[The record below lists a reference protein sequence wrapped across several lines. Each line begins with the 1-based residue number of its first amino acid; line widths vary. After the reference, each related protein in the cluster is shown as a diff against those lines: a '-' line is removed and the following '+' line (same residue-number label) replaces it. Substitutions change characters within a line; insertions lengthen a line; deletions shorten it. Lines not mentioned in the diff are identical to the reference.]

1 MSIERPVVRVM
12 PLATIKQPRMLPVPG
27 RVVVNQGQAVS
38 ATATVAEAHLEPH
51 YRLVNVAQ
59 ALKVPRARADEYIT
73 CRAGEVVHQGDVLAE
88 KKGVVRQVVHSPVD
102 GEVVVA
108 GEGQVLLR
116 EYRQPWELPAGLPG
130 KVIQVFAERG
140 VVLSTKGTV
149 IDGAWGNGKIAYG
162 LVHPITETAAQPIT
176 TDLLSVELRGLVLV
190 GGVLEDARVLKLAQE
205 LPARA
210 LIVGSMRASLIPEAL
225 QAPFAIVVTDGF
237 GSGGMNARAFRLL
250 STSAE
255 RQAAVLAE
263 TPSPYEGQRPVI
275 AVPLTSADF
284 PPEPPAAA
292 PLEEGTTVRVVRA
305 PYLGAV
311 GTVVA
316 LPNGVVRFANGVRA
330 PAVDVRL
337 ESGERVTVP
346 VANVEVLIQS

>member
-12 PLATIKQPRMLPVPG
+12 PLATIKQQRMLPVPG

-38 ATATVAEAHLEPH
+38 ATATVAEAHLAPR
-51 YRLVNVAQ
+51 YRLVNIAQ

-88 KKGVVRQVVHSPVD
+88 KKGIVRQVVHSPVD

-108 GEGQVLLR
+108 GDGQVLLR

-130 KVIQVFAERG
+130 KVTRVFPERG
-140 VVLSTKGTV
+140 VELTTKGTV
-149 IDGAWGNGKIAYG
+149 IDGAWGNGKLAYG
-162 LVHPITETAAQPIT
+162 LVHPLTQAADQPIT
-176 TDLLSVELRGLVLV
+176 PDLLSVELRGLVLV
-190 GGVLEDARVLKLAQE
+190 GGVLDDVRVLKLAE
-205 LPARA
+205 GLPARA
-210 LIVGSMRASLIPEAL
+210 LVVGSMRASLIPEAL
-225 QAPFAIVVTDGF
+225 QVSFAIVVIDGF
-237 GSGGMNARAFRLL
+237 GHGGMNTRAFRLL
-250 STSAE
+250 STSAD

-263 TPSPYEGQRPVI
+263 SPSPYEGQRPVVAI
-275 AVPLTSADF
+275 PLTSADF
-284 PPEPPAAA
+284 PPEPPSVA

-316 LPNGVVRFANGVRA
+316 LPEGVVRFANGVRA

>member
-51 YRLVNVAQ
+51 YRVVNIAQ
-59 ALKVPRARADEYIT
+59 ALKVPRSRADEYIT
-73 CRAGEVVHQGDVLAE
+73 CRAGEVVHQGDALAE
-88 KKGVVRQVVHSPVD
+88 KKGVVRQIVRSPVD

-116 EYRQPWELPAGLPG
+116 EYREPWELAAGLPG
-130 KVIQVFAERG
+130 KVTRVFPERG
-140 VVLSTKGTV
+140 VELTTKGTV
-149 IDGAWGNGKIAYG
+149 IDGAWGNGKLAYG
-162 LVHPITETAAQPIT
+162 LIHPLTEAADQPIT
-176 TDLLSVELRGLVLV
+176 PDLLSVELRGLVLV
-190 GGVLEDARVLKLAQE
+190 GGVLDNARVLKLAE
-205 LPARA
+205 DLPARA
-210 LIVGSMRASLIPEAL
+210 LIVGTMRATLIPEAL
-225 QAPFAIVVTDGF
+225 QASFAVLVTDGF

-250 STSAE
+250 TTSAN

-263 TPSPYEGQRPVI
+263 APSPYEGRRPVI

-284 PPEPPAAA
+284 PPEPPSAA
-292 PLEEGTTVRVVRA
+292 PIEEGTTVRIVRA

-311 GTVVA
+311 GTVVS
-316 LPNGVVRFANGVRA
+316 LPEGMVRFANGVRA

>member
-1 MSIERPVVRVM
+1 MEIERPVVRVM
-12 PLATIKQPRMLPVPG
+12 PLATIKQRRMLPVPG
-27 RVVVNQGQAVS
+27 RVVVNQGQAVK

-59 ALKVPRARADEYIT
+59 ALNVSRAEADDFIT

-88 KKGVVRQVVHSPVD
+88 KKGVVRRVVHSPVD

-130 KVIQVFAERG
+130 KVTRVFPERG
-140 VVLSTKGTV
+140 VELTTKGTV
-149 IDGAWGNGKIAYG
+149 IDGAWGNGRLAFG
-162 LVHPITETAAQPIT
+162 LVHTLTQTATQPVT
-176 TDLLSVELRGLVLV
+176 ADLLSVELRGLVLV
-190 GGVLEDARVLKLAQE
+190 GGTLDDPRVLKMAE
-205 LPARA
+205 SLPARA
-210 LIVGSMRASLIPEAL
+210 LVVGTMRASLIPEAL
-225 QAPFAIVVTDGF
+225 QASFAILVTDGF
-237 GSGGMNARAFRLL
+237 GTSGMNPRAFRLL
-250 STSAE
+250 STSDG
-255 RQAAVLAE
+255 RQAAVLAD
-263 TPSPYEGQRPVI
+263 TPDPYAGQRPVVAI
-275 AVPLTSADF
+275 PLSSADF
-284 PPEPPAAA
+284 PPEPPVSA
-292 PLEEGTTVRVVRA
+292 PLKEGVTVRITRA

-311 GTVVA
+311 GTVAA
-316 LPNGVVRFANGVRA
+316 LPDGVVRFPNGVRA